1 MVDPRRLARSADMI
15 DPKER
20 TSMDTI
26 LITGASRGIGR
37 AIAIESAKAG
47 YAVAVNYTSSEAK
60 ANELIDELTALGANA
75 KAYKADV
82 SDFAAAKALVDAV
95 KTDFG
100 GIYGLVNNAGITR
113 DGPLLRMGEA
123 AFDDVIATNLKGAF
137 NMTRHISSTLA
148 KARRGRIINM
158 ASIAGLIGNAGQINY
173 SASKA
178 GLIGMTKAAAREL
191 AARGITCNAIAPG
204 LIASDMTNAMP
215 EDAREA
221 MLTKVPLGRMG
232 NADEVAKLCV
242 YLLSDAAAY
251 ITGQVLAI
259 DGGLTM

>member
-1 MVDPRRLARSADMI
+1 
-15 DPKER
+15 
-20 TSMDTI
+20 MDTI

-37 AIAIESAKAG
+37 AIAIEATGAG
-47 YAVAVNYTSSEAK
+47 YAVAVNYTSSEQK
-60 ANELIDELTALGANA
+60 ASELIDELTALGAKA

-82 SDFAAAKALVDAV
+82 SDFDAAKALVDAV
-95 KTDFG
+95 KADFG

-113 DGPLLRMGEA
+113 DGLLLRMGED

-137 NMTRHISSTLA
+137 NMTRHVSAILA

-158 ASIAGLIGNAGQINY
+158 ASVAGLIGNAGQVNY

-204 LIASDMTNAMP
+204 LIRSDMTDAMSA
-215 EDAREA
+215 EAREA
-221 MLTKVPLGRMG
+221 LLTKVPLGRMG
-232 NADEVAKLCV
+232 EAAEVAKLCV
-242 YLLSDAAAY
+242 YLLSGAAAY
-251 ITGQVLAI
+251 ITGQTFAI